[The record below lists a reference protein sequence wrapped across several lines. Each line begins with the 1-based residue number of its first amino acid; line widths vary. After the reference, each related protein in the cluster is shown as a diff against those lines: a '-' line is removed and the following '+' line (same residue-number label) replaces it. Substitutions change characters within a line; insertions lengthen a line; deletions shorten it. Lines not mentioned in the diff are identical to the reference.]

1 MNEAPV
7 LIVGAG
13 PVGLSLALGLARHGV
28 RSVLFETKSEVDP
41 HSRALGILPRTLE
54 IFRSWGVYERFRSQG
69 QLRTKVD
76 FWLAGH
82 LEQPVAEI
90 DLSAFSRFS
99 AVPGVLILAQ
109 NRTEALLLDEV
120 KATGLTEVLLGHT
133 VTGFRQDPTGVSAEI
148 VAAEGLAQTARGQ
161 YLVGCDGAHSVVRK
175 TLGWEL
181 QGKTYPA
188 RVLLADVRIPDDR
201 YQVPGPLFAPV
212 PRGVL
217 AALRYEAGDWRI
229 ISTLD
234 RNEVDQAVLERSAI
248 DSRVHQLFGPCAYEH
263 LWSNVF
269 QIHCRTS
276 PRFRQDR
283 VLLAGDAGHINSPAG
298 GQGMNSG
305 IQDAHNLAWK
315 LARAL
320 AGGDAE
326 LLLASYEAE
335 RREVVIKNVDRY
347 TDFLTRFGL
356 LAPRLA
362 QNAFRAF
369 VFALPRL
376 GLMSHLAP
384 KIGMLDASY
393 TRSPIVSG
401 RGPWIGHRAPDG
413 DLVAPNGTRTRL
425 LDLAGPA
432 PVLLLFDDERLP
444 NWDAARIALSF
455 QNIHDLKVALLS
467 PIGVPKQPDAY
478 VDGSNGSLWR
488 SWNVTGG
495 AAALLRP
502 DGYVGWMGRHPLPAE
517 LEEGVQKALGS

>member
-7 LIVGAG
+7 LIAGGG
-13 PVGLSLALGLARHGV
+13 PVGLSLALGLARYGV
-28 RSVLFETKSEVDP
+28 RSTLFETKSEIDP

-54 IFRSWGVYERFRSQG
+54 IFRSWGIYERFLAQG

-76 FWLAGH
+76 LWLVGRSEPIA
-82 LEQPVAEI
+82 QI
-90 DLSAFSRFS
+90 DLSAFGRLS

-109 NRTEALLLDEV
+109 NRTEALLLNEV
-120 KATGLTEVLLGHT
+120 KAAGLTELLLGHT
-133 VTGFRQDPTGVSAEI
+133 VTGFHQDTNGVSAEI
-148 VAAEGLAQTARGQ
+148 ASNGLAQVYRGQ

-188 RVLLADVRIPDDR
+188 RVLLSDVRIPDVRD
-201 YQVPGPLFAPV
+201 QVSGPLFAPV
-212 PRGVL
+212 RRGVL
-217 AALRYEAGDWRI
+217 AALRYEAEHWRI

-234 RNEVDQAVLERSAI
+234 PNEAEQATLERSAI
-248 DSRVHQLFGPCAYEH
+248 DSRVHQLFGARAYEH

-276 PRFRQDR
+276 PHFRQDR

-315 LARAL
+315 LARVL
-320 AGGDAE
+320 AGADAE
-326 LLLASYEAE
+326 LLLTSYEAE
-335 RREVVIKNVDRY
+335 RREAVIKNVDRY

-362 QNAFRAF
+362 QNAFRAL
-369 VFALPRL
+369 VFALSRL

-384 KIGMLDASY
+384 KIGMLDTSY

-401 RGPWIGHRAPDG
+401 RGAWVGLRAPDG
-413 DLVAPNGTRTRL
+413 DLVAPNGARVRL

-432 PVLLLFDDERLP
+432 PVLLLFDDGRMP
-444 NWDAARIALSF
+444 TWDAARIAHTF
-455 QNIHDLKVALLS
+455 QNIHDLKVALFS
-467 PIGVPKQPDAY
+467 PIGVLKQPDAY
-478 VDGSNGSLWR
+478 VDGSDGLLWR
-488 SWNVTGG
+488 SWNAAGG
-495 AAALLRP
+495 TAALLRP
-502 DGYVGWMGRHPLPAE
+502 DGYVGWMGRRPLPAE
-517 LEEGVQKALGS
+517 LEEGIRKALGS